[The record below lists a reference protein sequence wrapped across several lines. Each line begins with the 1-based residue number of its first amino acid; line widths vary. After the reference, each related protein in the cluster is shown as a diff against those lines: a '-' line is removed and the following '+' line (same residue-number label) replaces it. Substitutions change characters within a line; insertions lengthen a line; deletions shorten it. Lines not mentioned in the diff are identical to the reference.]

1 MLLSI
6 WEMRMTISADKS
18 GWILKRG
25 CRKII
30 KLGDGAI
37 PSLHLKENGS
47 DSTLFCGLLPFLS
60 IL

>member
-1 MLLSI
+1 MQNLEKI
-6 WEMRMTISADKS
+6 QKGTGYFW
-18 GWILKRG
+18 G